1 MEQNFKSFLFPRL
14 FVAVALAAA
23 AWAMVFKTGVAASDE
38 AGILMRLPEYVGDWK
53 GIDLLF
59 CSDRNCGAQFSSAE
73 LADLSSCPRCGAPLD
88 HMTWGERAMLPSDTG
103 LVRKFYH
110 RNGGLDGIHATIVLS
125 GADRSSIHRP
135 QVCMTA
141 AGHEI
146 VRERL
151 VRIPI
156 AGRREPLEIMV
167 LDMLKTFS
175 REDGSPAA
183 YSSFYAYWFV
193 GKDRETA
200 SHLARMYFMA
210 YDRVAHGVSHRWAYV
225 AMAGARAPSGDA
237 HLQTIA
243 DFASLLHPSLLKP
256 D

>member
-1 MEQNFKSFLFPRL
+1 MEPNFKSFLLPRL
-14 FVAVALAAA
+14 FVAAALAAA

-38 AGILMRLPEYVGDWK
+38 AGIVMRLPSLVGDWN

-59 CSDRNCGAQFSSAE
+59 CSDRNCGAQYSSAD
-73 LADLSSCPRCGAPLD
+73 LADASACPRCAAPLD
-88 HMTWGERAMLPSDTG
+88 HMTWGERSMLPADTG
-103 LVRKFYH
+103 LVRKFY
-110 RNGGLDGIHATIVLS
+110 RRPGGLDGIHATIVLS
-125 GADRSSIHRP
+125 GDDRSSIHRP

-146 VRERL
+146 ERERL

-156 AGRREPLEIMV
+156 AGRPEPLEIMV
-167 LDMLKTFS
+167 LEMVKTFP

-183 YSSFYAYWFV
+183 YYSFYAYWFV
-193 GKDRETA
+193 GKNRETA
-200 SHLARMYFMA
+200 SHLARMFFMA
-210 YDRVAHGVSHRWAYV
+210 YDRVVHGVSHRWAYV
-225 AMAGARAPSGDA
+225 AMAGSRTPSGDA

-256 D
+256 E